1 MGLSWTHILVV
12 ALLAVLLFGRGKF
25 SGLMGELAEGVKNFK
40 KGLAGDETARPEPRL
55 VEHEPGRGPVEAPRA
70 TTGTPGRT

>member
-25 SGLMGELAEGVKNFK
+25 SGLMGELAEGVRNFK
-40 KGLAGDETARPEPRL
+40 KGIAGDDAARPEPRR
-55 VEHEPGRGPVEAPRA
+55 VEHEPGRGSVRTPRA
-70 TTGTPGRT
+70 TAGTPGRT